1 MKADIQQFVGLLFAS
16 RDYAHKAHLNTDS
29 FAEHMALNAFYDGIV
44 DLADSLAEAWMGRNL
59 QKVGEIPVINVPKG
73 EPLAVMKRL
82 LDVVQDT
89 RDFVSNDT
97 TLSNIMDEIESLFS
111 STIYKLRFLK

>member
-1 MKADIQQFVGLLFAS
+1 MKADAAQFLALLFAS
-16 RDYAHKAHLNTDS
+16 RDYAHKAHLNTTS
-29 FAEHMALNAFYDGIV
+29 FAQHKALNDFYDGIV

-97 TLSNIMDEIESLFS
+97 VLSNIMDEIEALYS
-111 STIYKLRFLK
+111 STIYKLKFLK